1 MKNYRSLKI
10 SYVNNIHNVS
20 LVSNNFREVKQDEV
34 LVKIKYSSLNY
45 KDALSITGSTK
56 IIKGDSLIPGLDFS
70 GVVVESS
77 TKKFSK
83 GDKVLAT
90 GAGLGETINGGF
102 SEYVYVPYNILV
114 KIPNKLSLLSAMQIG
129 TAGFTAAIAIDKMLL
144 NKQKI
149 NSGPILISGA
159 TGGVGSIAINILYNL
174 GFEVIAATRKN
185 NSNSYLKKIGSHK
198 VMFLDNN
205 FNKKFLNHKLFAG
218 SIDNVGGNL
227 LDWIIKST
235 YDNGNIVSVGM
246 ASSYNL
252 NTTIFP
258 LIMRGVNI
266 LGVSS
271 TNYPN
276 SKRKFVWGKL
286 SEVYKPT
293 KLNIINKKSIELTD
307 IKKYSKILLSGKN
320 TGKVI
325 IKNF

>member
-20 LVSNNFREVKQDEV
+20 LVSNSFREVKQDEV

-102 SEYVYVPYNILV
+102 SEYVYAPYNILV

-159 TGGVGSIAINILYNL
+159 TGGVGSIAINILDNL
-174 GFEVIAATRKN
+174 GFEVIAATRKK
-185 NSNSYLKKIGSHK
+185 NSKSYLKKIGSHK
-198 VMFLDNN
+198 VMLLDND
-205 FNKKFLNHKLFAG
+205 FNKKFLNHKVLAG

-235 YDNGNIVSVGM
+235 HDNGNIVSVGM

-276 SKRKFVWGKL
+276 SKRKFVWRKL